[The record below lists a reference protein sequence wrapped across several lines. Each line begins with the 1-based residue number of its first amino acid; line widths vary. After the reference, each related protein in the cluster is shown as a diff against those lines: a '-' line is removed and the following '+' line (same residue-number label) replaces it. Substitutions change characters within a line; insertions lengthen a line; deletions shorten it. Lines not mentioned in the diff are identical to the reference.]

1 MSHPASL
8 AQSSRSPKGV
18 SLVKRTDR
26 ATARSIRN
34 ARLSNAYLQD
44 GAKTLSLLR
53 ILNTIAVAGLII
65 LVGLLT
71 HFSSSATR
79 ILPTTSDDK
88 LITPPP
94 VDEPVDENIVS
105 LWLVNVM
112 THSTTMGFHDYQMRF
127 KEIRP
132 SFTDR
137 GWESFMRYMKTSY
150 GGRPSIISRLDNDRL
165 VLYGDPAQAP
175 QILQRGL
182 VNGVYTYIVRYV
194 AQVQETSIVNGA
206 TPRYTIDVSI
216 ERVKA
221 DVNPSGL
228 AISQWR
234 IKIDN

>member
-8 AQSSRSPKGV
+8 AQASQSPKGV

-26 ATARSIRN
+26 TVARGVRN
-34 ARLSNAYLQD
+34 SRLSNAYLQD

-53 ILNTIAVAGLII
+53 ILNTVAVAGLII

-94 VDEPVDENIVS
+94 VDEPVDENIVG
-105 LWLVNVM
+105 LWLVDVM
-112 THSTTMGFHDYQMRF
+112 TQATTMGFHDYQMRF

-132 SFTDR
+132 FFTDR

-150 GGRPSIISRLDNDRL
+150 GGKPSIISRLDNDRL
-165 VLYGDPAQAP
+165 VIYGTPVQAP

-182 VNGVYTYIVRYV
+182 VNGVYTYIVRYI
-194 AQVQETSIVNGA
+194 AQVQEASIVNTA
-206 TPRYTIDVSI
+206 SPRYTIDISI

-221 DVNPSGL
+221 DVNPTGL
-228 AISQWR
+228 AIAQWR